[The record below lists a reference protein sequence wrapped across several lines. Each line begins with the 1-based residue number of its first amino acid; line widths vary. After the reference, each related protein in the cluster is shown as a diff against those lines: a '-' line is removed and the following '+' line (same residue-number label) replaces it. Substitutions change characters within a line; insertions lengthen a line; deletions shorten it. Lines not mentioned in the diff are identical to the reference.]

1 MEMAKCPIDFDQLK
15 PILEQKFGVEVVLG
29 THAY

>member
-1 MEMAKCPIDFDQLK
+1 MPCRLDDVKNDA
-15 PILEQKFGVEVVLG
+15 EQKFEIEVVLG